1 MSLSDESIKPCLSPI
16 DIQRRPTTVN
26 IHRNMVMKKIPFSA
40 ELNLIQQSHRQ
51 HLINEHLLVHNR
63 QHISTGQKVW
73 SPQISTSCNWYLPGT
88 FGTYQCHYHHA
99 SDALRPQTRIITQCK
114 TVCSIT
120 KHGSPPQQKWFDGS
134 PLIFFFFY
142 IHHLMVAC
150 LPWSSFKHRGFLFRK
165 VFSTWHIISF
175 GEYSIVVF
183 PFRRFF
189 PTPAHLL

>member
-1 MSLSDESIKPCLSPI
+1 M
-16 DIQRRPTTVN
+16 TF
-26 IHRNMVMKKIPFSA
+26 HRNMVMRKIPFPA

-73 SPQISTSCNWYLPGT
+73 SPQISILCNWCLPGT
-88 FGTYQCHYHHA
+88 FGTYQCHYHHS

-134 PLIFFFFY
+134 PLIFFFFLHSPSY
-142 IHHLMVAC
+142 GRLSPLELIQTSWF
-150 LPWSSFKHRGFLFRK
+150 PFRK
-165 VFSTWHIISF
+165 VFPTWYLISF
-175 GEYSIVVF
+175 GEYITLW
-183 PFRRFF
+183 FF
-189 PTPAHLL
+189 LSEGFSHTSAFTLNLRGRM